1 MLDDNRAK
9 GNEYLQ
15 MVTVHEIRRRGSHVV
30 GPLLGV
36 CLLAYFSY
44 HVVEGDRGLIAWARV
59 SHEIT
64 SARVNRDLR
73 VAEQRRL
80 EYAWTNTVISSPSS
94 VPIVGMGSNRVY
106 FIGARNNEFTLEALD
121 WDSGNSD
128 FHYVIGGQRYNV
140 MYSGTAIDEDERIH
154 CGTPWGRVRLVPK
167 TSAKTH

>member
-1 MLDDNRAK
+1 
-9 GNEYLQ
+9 

-59 SHEIT
+59 SQEIT

-80 EYAWTNTVISSPSS
+80 EGRAALLRPESLNRDMLDEHARRMLNVVKPEEKVIFLQEL
-94 VPIVGMGSNRVY
+94 I
-106 FIGARNNEFTLEALD
+106 AR
-121 WDSGNSD
+121 
-128 FHYVIGGQRYNV
+128 
-140 MYSGTAIDEDERIH
+140 
-154 CGTPWGRVRLVPK
+154 
-167 TSAKTH
+167 